1 MAFAFITM
9 KVMPESPDVDLAALE
24 NKVKDL
30 IQEYTE
36 SPNEN
41 NTQVTSEPLAF
52 GLKALLFK
60 FAVDEAKGATDN
72 VEEKINALDG
82 VVSVEVVG
90 ISRALG

>member
-24 NKVKDL
+24 IKVKDL
-30 IQEYTE
+30 IQGYTD
-36 SPNEN
+36 SPNED
-41 NTQVTSEPLAF
+41 NTKVTAEPLAF